1 MPIYK
6 VTSEVRASYGDN
18 ISVIVRGIDVLDA
31 IDTALKSYCV
41 RDWTRANC
49 RAELIPVDG
58 KSAIIVEE
66 NMGA

>member
-6 VTSEVRASYGDN
+6 VTSEVTPTWGDN

-41 RDWTRANC
+41 RDWTRSNC
-49 RAELIPVDG
+49 RADLITLDG
-58 KSAIIVEE
+58 ESMIIVEE
-66 NMGA
+66 NVGA

>member
-6 VTSEVRASYGDN
+6 VTSDVTPSWGEN
-18 ISVIVRGIDVLDA
+18 ISMIVRGIDVLDA

-49 RAELIPVDG
+49 RADLITLDG
-58 KSAIIVEE
+58 ESMIIVEE
-66 NMGA
+66 NVGA

>member
-6 VTSEVRASYGDN
+6 VTSEVTPSWGEN
-18 ISVIVRGIDVLDA
+18 ISMIVRGIDVLDA

-49 RAELIPVDG
+49 RADLIPVDG
-58 KSAIIVEE
+58 ESEIIVEE
-66 NMGA
+66 NMGS